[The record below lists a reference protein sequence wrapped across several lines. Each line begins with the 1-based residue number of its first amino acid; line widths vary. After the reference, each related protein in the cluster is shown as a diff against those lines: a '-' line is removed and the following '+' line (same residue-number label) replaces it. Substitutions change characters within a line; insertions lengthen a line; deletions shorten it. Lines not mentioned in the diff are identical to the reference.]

1 MDDSTF
7 FLIKTMQKK
16 KIIVLFSLF
25 IGPLLFYIF
34 LTLGKW
40 NSTSLPIL
48 TEKVE
53 DVRRAESF
61 ENHFSIVA
69 FFGDDLLASKN
80 TISNLNEVI
89 YKRFHKSLYFQTVAI
104 FSKGMESEVEALKK
118 RLGTYTDAS
127 QWKFVFLSKEELVTV
142 FNSFDTPYM
151 LNDSFAS
158 EYTFIVDRELRL
170 RGRNDD
176 EDTKGGKLYGYDM
189 NSVAI
194 LRNKMRND
202 VEVIYYKLKKE
213 LEKEKR
219 EQREKELQD
228 KYIR

>member
-1 MDDSTF
+1 MKRKK
-7 FLIKTMQKK
+7 FL
-16 KIIVLFSLF
+16 VLFSLF

-53 DVRRAESF
+53 DISGAESLK
-61 ENHFSIVA
+61 NHFSIVA
-69 FFGDDLLASKN
+69 FFGDDLLASRN

-89 YKRFHKSLYFQTVAI
+89 YKRFHKSIYFQTVAI
-104 FSKGMESEVEALKK
+104 FPKGMETEVEALKK

-142 FNSFDTPYM
+142 FNSFDTPYV
-151 LNDSFAS
+151 LSDSFAS

-176 EDTKGGKLYGYDM
+176 EDTKGGNLYGYDM
-189 NSVAI
+189 NSVSI

-202 VEVIYYKLKKE
+202 VEVIYYKLKKV
-213 LEKEKR
+213 LEKEQR
-219 EQREKELQD
+219 ERKEKELQD
-228 KYIR
+228 KYVK